1 MNLVENLSKIVF
13 AQFPPLD
20 SGDIKVEAKIDYR
33 DKLKLKIDY
42 TSDKNVFQ
50 YYFPK
55 NKLQKKVTDILLK
68 KSMSISKIL
77 NTQGFS
83 VKHLKRSLAVEKN

>member
-1 MNLVENLSKIVF
+1 M
-13 AQFPPLD
+13 
-20 SGDIKVEAKIDYR
+20 EAKIDYR

-42 TSDKNVFQ
+42 TSDTNVFQ

-77 NTQGFS
+77 NNIDINDQT
-83 VKHLKRSLAVEKN
+83 KIDKT